1 MVSFSGTSSR
11 RVSSVTVP
19 MTTMVFS
26 VGAIFSPVPRE
37 ASMASRLRE
46 SGGRLVRD
54 MKRRRRTTLLKF
66 ESVLPT
72 LAVSE
77 EVHERL
83 ACEAQKWNV

>member
-11 RVSSVTVP
+11 RVSSVMVP
-19 MTTMVFS
+19 MTTIVLS

-37 ASMASRLRE
+37 ASMESRLRE

-66 ESVLPT
+66 ESVLPV
-72 LAVSE
+72 LIVSE
-77 EVHERL
+77 EMHETF
-83 ACEAQKWNV
+83 ASGI